1 MAKTGGELSERQAA
15 ARERRSAM
23 RSRLKE
29 MKMAAMA
36 NKTASSEEGER
47 EEDSQ
52 TGAPTDGLV
61 VSRRTL
67 NPPKRDPPE
76 FVPGLW
82 ACSD

>member
-1 MAKTGGELSERQAA
+1 
-15 ARERRSAM
+15 M

-47 EEDSQ
+47 EEDDQ

-61 VSRRTL
+61 VSRRILEPSETGPSRVCAWPL
-67 NPPKRDPPE
+67 GMLR
-76 FVPGLW
+76 LT
-82 ACSD
+82 

>member
-1 MAKTGGELSERQAA
+1 
-15 ARERRSAM
+15 M

-47 EEDSQ
+47 EEDDQ
-52 TGAPTDGLV
+52 TGALTDGLV
-61 VSRRTL
+61 VSIRTFKPL
-67 NPPKRDPPE
+67 KRDPPE
-76 FVPGLW
+76 FVLDLR

>member
-1 MAKTGGELSERQAA
+1 
-15 ARERRSAM
+15 
-23 RSRLKE
+23 
-29 MKMAAMA
+29 MAAMA

-47 EEDSQ
+47 EEDDQ

-61 VSRRTL
+61 VSRRILEPSEKGT
-67 NPPKRDPPE
+67 PE